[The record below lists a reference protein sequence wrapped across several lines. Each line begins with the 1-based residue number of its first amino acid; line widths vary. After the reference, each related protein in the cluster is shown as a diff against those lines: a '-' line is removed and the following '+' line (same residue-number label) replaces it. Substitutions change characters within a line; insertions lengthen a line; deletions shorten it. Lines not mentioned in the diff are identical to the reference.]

1 MHTLCQQI
9 YQDHNLYLDI
19 SSALQF
25 VSYNLK
31 EYMYMQLLFLVEED
45 LDQALETAVENGM
58 LGDLYDI
65 MTHTSDGTLCKVI
78 QILAELGKT
87 GTWLWW
93 HLSLIM
99 VP

>member
-1 MHTLCQQI
+1 MLTF
-9 YQDHNLYLDI
+9 LYMKQNQ
-19 SSALQF
+19 SF
-25 VSYNLK
+25 
-31 EYMYMQLLFLVEED
+31 VEED

-87 GTWLWW
+87 GTMTRTRRY
-93 HLSLIM
+93 LIFQSFKANLGALRGGF
-99 VP
+99 